1 MSDNWPTE
9 TAIDN
14 TGLNGEVD
22 APTYSI
28 GSVLYRV
35 NPVGEYALYFGGRGR
50 GWRESACVTNEML
63 NSGELK

>member
-1 MSDNWPTE
+1 MSDNWPTDDHI
-9 TAIDN
+9 TNVA
-14 TGLNGEVD
+14 LNGEVD
-22 APTYSI
+22 EPTHEI

-63 NSGELK
+63 NSGETK